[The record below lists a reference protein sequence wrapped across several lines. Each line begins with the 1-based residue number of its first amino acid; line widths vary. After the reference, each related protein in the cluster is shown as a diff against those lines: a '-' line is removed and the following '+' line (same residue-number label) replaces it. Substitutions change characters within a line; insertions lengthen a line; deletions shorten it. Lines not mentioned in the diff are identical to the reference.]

1 MLKAAATSVTSSTS
15 TKAATGA
22 ESENN
27 IGTIHQNFSVQQAGM
42 RKGGTMDPSYV
53 PCSFRAFPN
62 PGPHQYSKKVSFLD
76 PSNSHADGTNSRKT
90 PYKYSK
96 FYKGRKDN
104 ILPPD
109 CVSNHPDDDF
119 ESFEISS
126 I

>member
-1 MLKAAATSVTSSTS
+1 
-15 TKAATGA
+15 
-22 ESENN
+22 
-27 IGTIHQNFSVQQAGM
+27 M

-62 PGPHQYSKKVSFLD
+62 QEPHQYSKKVSFVD
-76 PSNSHADGTNSRKT
+76 PSNSHADGTNSRKM

-104 ILPPD
+104 TLPPD
-109 CVSNHPDDDF
+109 YLSNHPDDDF

-126 I
+126 ISSSGRMDDHVQSKKWTFDIRI